1 MFNALR
7 HGICTEF
14 FGVSC
19 CLVRQAVVNLGAG
32 DYVAYTS
39 ETWWIKGYK
48 DMSKLEVMYTRWK
61 ILRKVGG
68 LKAIKAEIK
77 KINRSR
83 IMAVL

>member
-1 MFNALR
+1 MFNAIR

-19 CLVRQAVVNLGAG
+19 PLVRQAVVNLGAG
-32 DYVAYTS
+32 DYVAYDS
-39 ETWWIKGYK
+39 PTWWIKGYR

-68 LKAIKAEIK
+68 LKAIKAEIY
-77 KINRSR
+77 KINR
-83 IMAVL
+83 MLTAP

>member
-1 MFNALR
+1 MVL
-7 HGICTEF
+7 F

-19 CLVRQAVVNLGAG
+19 PLVRQAVVNLGAG

-39 ETWWIKGYK
+39 ATWWIKGYK
-48 DMSKLEVMYTRWK
+48 DMSKLEVMYT

-77 KINRSR
+77 KLNRIR
-83 IMAVL
+83 RLNAACRVI